1 MEVAKRQET
10 EKPVKT
16 EPKKIHD
23 WSENFKWNK
32 YSLFLLS
39 TVCIGRLSGEETNE

>member
-32 YSLFLLS
+32 YSPLLAQHS
-39 TVCIGRLSGEETNE
+39 LYRQAQWGGDK